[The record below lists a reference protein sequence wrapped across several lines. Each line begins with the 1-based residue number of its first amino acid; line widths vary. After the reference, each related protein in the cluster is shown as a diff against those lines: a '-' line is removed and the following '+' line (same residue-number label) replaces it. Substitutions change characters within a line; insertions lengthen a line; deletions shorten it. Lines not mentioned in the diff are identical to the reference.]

1 MKGSQLELKMVAGM
15 VMPLA
20 DLRAIYELL
29 FRDGVVVAKNDKRPQ
44 SMHPDLKGITNLKV
58 MRAMGS
64 LKSKGCVRE
73 NFAWKHAYYYI
84 TNEGIA
90 YLRDY
95 LQLPPEIV
103 PAPLQRV
110 RRPVASAQVQMVS
123 GPTSYTPKPKLG
135 RESREPM
142 TDRHIYRH
150 KRVGEESERPPKN
163 FRGSYQCDSSVGPP
177 GVQTF
182 SARDEHWA
190 KKDHGKSSIKKAVVT
205 KFSGEIPAVRTTPAA
220 FKDSQSVKMQ
230 KVTIKEMTEDLIPAV
245 MRGETSN
252 QSLEALGERE
262 PEVDRAVVVQNLE
275 DKEDVPEE
283 VVVTDTLEVMKPL
296 NVEVLDPLTKSKT
309 LKSDPDHDS
318 ATPPLSATDDFRH
331 LTTQE
336 LMKKT
341 IPHVASDNSS
351 SAAFEAPSLGPV
363 VPSDGPLTA
372 PKTTQLQEVQGVL
385 TEDQDA
391 QRICPDFLKGLSSS
405 SFILLLLL
413 LFLCFL
419 FCPPVCSIRALLW
432 APSVFGNSR
441 EDNLIFL
448 QFK

>member
-190 KKDHGKSSIKKAVVT
+190 KKDHGKSSVEKAVVT

-245 MRGETSN
+245 TRGETSN

-262 PEVDRAVVVQNLE
+262 PEVDRAVVVRQTIPSMAELAEREEKQNLE

-283 VVVTDTLEVMKPL
+283 VVVTDTL
-296 NVEVLDPLTKSKT
+296 
-309 LKSDPDHDS
+309 DHDS
-318 ATPPLSATDDFRH
+318 ATPPSSATDDFRH

-341 IPHVASDNSS
+341 IPHVASDISS
-351 SAAFEAPSLGPV
+351 SAAFETTSLGPV

-372 PKTTQLQEVQGVL
+372 PKTTQLQEGQGVL